1 MAWILEKVRDT
12 TRLGCRAMSGT
23 ALRYAASSGNSTY
36 ASSTRNVTRG
46 SASAIHAS
54 TSLHGVSVP
63 VGLLGLQM
71 KTSAGPPPLPAA
83 CRMRSTSCAQSARSG
98 TVTRRR
104 PATRA

>member
-46 SASAIHAS
+46 SACALHSSISPARAGRRPRQGHLQDPAGAGAELHVIGAHA
-54 TSLHGVSVP
+54 
-63 VGLLGLQM
+63 
-71 KTSAGPPPLPAA
+71 A
-83 CRMRSTSCAQSARSG
+83 
-98 TVTRRR
+98 TRRDGLR
-104 PATRA
+104 EVGARLPRVAV